1 MEYIK
6 QISPYF
12 RFPSTEHWITI
23 LLFLCILLFTWV
35 KVAYPKKVTL
45 VFREVF
51 TTTMPEDDSGIN
63 PASIGLFIIFICTSV
78 VLGMHLMHL
87 HDINLYHS
95 SAKEFMALA
104 VALFLIYLAKTVVI
118 FFSGFVFEQEERA
131 WEYLTEIYFFAHFL
145 GIVMLPVALLV
156 TYTPAINNLR
166 VLEAVFIVIGLLF
179 IYRTI
184 KMFIL
189 MTNKGLSMIYLFL
202 YICSLEILPFA
213 LLVKYAK
220 MSLGI

>member
-35 KVAYPKKVTL
+35 KVAYPKKVSL
-45 VFREVF
+45 LFRDVF
-51 TTTMPEDDSGIN
+51 TATLPEDDGGIN
-63 PASIGLFIIFICTSV
+63 PASIGLFIIFICTSA
-78 VLGMHLMHL
+78 VLATHLMQ
-87 HDINLYHS
+87 LYGIRLNTNS
-95 SAKEFMALA
+95 EKEFTVLA
-104 VALFLIYLAKTVVI
+104 VALFIIYLAKTLVI
-118 FFSGFVFEQEERA
+118 FFSGFVFEQEESA
-131 WEYLTEIYFFAHFL
+131 WEYLSEIYIFAHFL
-145 GIVMLPVALLV
+145 GIIMLPVALLV
-156 TYTPAINNLR
+156 TYTPAIDSRR
-166 VLEAVFIVIGLLF
+166 VLEAVFIGIGLLF
-179 IYRTI
+179 VYRTI

-189 MTNKGLSMIYLFL
+189 MTNKGLNMIYLFL